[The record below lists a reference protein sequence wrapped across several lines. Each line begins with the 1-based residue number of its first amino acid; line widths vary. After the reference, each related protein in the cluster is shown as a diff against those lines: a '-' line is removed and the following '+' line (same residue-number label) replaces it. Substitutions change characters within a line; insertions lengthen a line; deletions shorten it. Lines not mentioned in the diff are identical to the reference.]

1 MRRGKSKRYSALV
14 LDLLLTGA
22 TLPGSKG
29 PRDLA
34 IRDGRLVSPEPEARQ
49 VIALG
54 GALVTPP
61 LVEPHIHL
69 DAVLT
74 VGQPRPNQ
82 SGSLFEGIAIWA
94 ERVKSLTMEDVK
106 ARVRQVLRWQ
116 LANGVQYVRSHVDVC
131 DPRLRAM
138 RALVE
143 LREEIGDQMELQ
155 IVAFPQQG
163 ILSFEGGTEL
173 MGRAVA
179 LGADV
184 VGGIPHFELTREM
197 GVDSVKFAF
206 ELAAEHGLRVDIHC
220 DETDDD
226 HSRFVEVMAA
236 ETLRHGLEGRV
247 TASHTTAM
255 HSYNNAYAYRVINNI
270 ARARMHMVTN
280 PLDNS
285 VLQGRFD
292 SYPIRRGHTRMKE
305 LMAAGVNV
313 CIGHDSVMDPW
324 YPLGYGDPLQA
335 AFVLAH
341 YGQMS
346 GAEELTR
353 LFDMITVAPARALG
367 VQDYGLEE
375 GAPASLVVYDAPGE
389 LDAIRLIPRRRL
401 VLRRGRVVAR
411 TEPAQTTVTWDG
423 REETVDFLPAHDSSA
438 SAR

>member
-1 MRRGKSKRYSALV
+1 LV

-29 PRDLA
+29 PRDLG
-34 IRDGRLVSPEPEARQ
+34 IRDGRLVSPEPEARE

-131 DPRLRAM
+131 DPSLRAM

-163 ILSFEGGTEL
+163 ILSFEDGTEL

-292 SYPIRRGHTRMKE
+292 SYPIRRGHTRIKE

-353 LFDMITVAPARALG
+353 LFDMITAAPARALG

-375 GAPASLVVYDAPGE
+375 GDPASLVVYDASSE

-423 REETVDFLPAHDSSA
+423 TEEPVDFLPAHESSA